1 MCVLLTKDYK
11 FIITA
16 CMHSILQVF
25 VVWGKHAYN
34 SVCSRN
40 KQPIYLGERRKLNL
54 SDAYQITQ
62 FLVHKHIDCHQH
74 SMLRN
79 AHTMSIHPV
88 YFSSL
93 QFKLTHKHVK
103 KKFFFKTWKLN
114 IIYRILMRIPAQLDF
129 FFKLAVLIFFAGHSF
144 VLSYF

>member
-1 MCVLLTKDYK
+1 MARGHVHIMCVLLTKDYK
-11 FIITA
+11 FITA

-25 VVWGKHAYN
+25 IVWGKHAYN

-103 KKFFFKTWKLN
+103 KKFFLN
-114 IIYRILMRIPAQLDF
+114 LKVKYYI
-129 FFKLAVLIFFAGHSF
+129 
-144 VLSYF
+144 SYPYENSCTT